1 MFKGIHSLNADMA
14 EAIADAFMQVLE
26 NKSGAHER
34 LKQYSLAAG
43 HAVVGQCHALADY
56 WLDHPEESVLRMA
69 GTAMAVS
76 WKGFDALIEDTQPWL
91 PTEAMLVDL
100 I

>member
-1 MFKGIHSLNADMA
+1 
-14 EAIADAFMQVLE
+14 
-26 NKSGAHER
+26 
-34 LKQYSLAAG
+34 
-43 HAVVGQCHALADY
+43 
-56 WLDHPEESVLRMA
+56 
-69 GTAMAVS
+69 VS